1 MRTMLWA
8 GAACLASSAAVLL
21 ACGPAAQAA
30 TTGAASHAAGS
41 LTVTASGLDSS
52 GWAGYELSGA
62 TGAFS
67 SVSASWTEP
76 AVTCTKG
83 DQDVAFWVGLDGVS
97 SDSVEQ
103 IGTEADCT
111 AGTAS
116 AFGWYEMYPAVP
128 VDFSNPVKAGDVLT
142 ASVTFSGT
150 KTYTLVLADATQGW
164 TKTATVSETGLARS
178 SAEVVTSGPGADGG
192 STTLTD
198 FGKIAYTGCAVNGT
212 SMGGQS
218 PVKVT
223 MVDEKG
229 LVMVSPGAMT
239 AAGKFTNTWER
250 GS

>member
-30 TTGAASHAAGS
+30 TAG
-41 LTVTASGLDSS
+41 TAGHTAGPLAITAGGLDSS
-52 GWAGYELSGA
+52 GWAGYEISGA
-62 TGAFS
+62 SGAFS
-67 SVSASWTEP
+67 GVSASWTQP
-76 AVTCTKG
+76 AATCTKG

-97 SDSVEQ
+97 SASVEQ
-103 IGTEADCT
+103 IGTETDCT
-111 AGTAS
+111 GGSAS
-116 AFGWYEMYPAVP
+116 TFGWYEMYPADP

-142 ASVTFSGT
+142 ASVTFSGAN
-150 KTYTLVLADATQGW
+150 TYTLVLSNVTEGW
-164 TKTATVSETGLARS
+164 TKTVTKAESGLARS

-192 STTLTD
+192 STTLTN
-198 FGKIAYTGCAVNGT
+198 FGKIIYTGCTVNGT

-223 MVDEKG
+223 MVDAKG
-229 LVMVSPGAMT
+229 LVMVQPTAMT
-239 AAGKFTNTWER
+239 AAGKFTNTWLR

>member
-1 MRTMLWA
+1 MRTMLRA
-8 GAACLASSAAVLL
+8 GAACLASTAVVLL
-21 ACGPAAQAA
+21 ACGAAAQAA
-30 TTGAASHAAGS
+30 TAGAAGHTAGP
-41 LTVTASGLDSS
+41 LAVTAGGLDSS

-62 TGAFS
+62 IGAFS

-76 AVTCTKG
+76 SATCTKG

-103 IGTEADCT
+103 IGTETDCT
-111 AGTAS
+111 SGSAS
-116 AFGWYEMYPAVP
+116 TLGWYDVYPADP
-128 VDFSNPVKAGDVLT
+128 VYFSNTLDAGDVLT

-150 KTYTLVLADATQGW
+150 KTYKLVLADATQGW
-164 TKTATVSETGLARS
+164 TKTITVSETGLARS
-178 SAEVVTSGPGADGG
+178 SAEVVTSGPGAAGG
-192 STTLTD
+192 GTTLTN
-198 FGKIAYTGCAVNGT
+198 FGKITYTGCTVNGT

>member
-30 TTGAASHAAGS
+30 TTGVAGHTAGP
-41 LTVTASGLDSS
+41 LAIAASGLDSS

-62 TGAFS
+62 NGAFS

-76 AVTCTKG
+76 AATCTKG

-103 IGTEADCT
+103 IGTETDCT

-116 AFGWYEMYPAVP
+116 TFGWYEMYPADP
-128 VDFSNPVKAGDVLT
+128 VDFSNPVKPGDVLT
-142 ASVTFSGT
+142 ASVTFSGAD
-150 KTYTLVLADATQGW
+150 TYTLVLSDATQSW
-164 TKTATVSETGLARS
+164 TKTVTKAESGLARS
-178 SAEVVTSGPGADGG
+178 SAEVVTSGPGATGG

-198 FGKIAYTGCAVNGT
+198 FGKIIYTGCTVNGT
-212 SMGGQS
+212 SMGSQS

-223 MVDEKG
+223 MVDDKG
-229 LVMVSPGAMT
+229 LVMVSPSAMT

>member
-8 GAACLASSAAVLL
+8 GAACLASSAVVLL
-21 ACGPAAQAA
+21 PCGPAAQAA
-30 TTGAASHAAGS
+30 TAAAASPTAGP
-41 LTVTASGLDSS
+41 LAVTAGGLDSS

-62 TGAFS
+62 SGAFS
-67 SVSASWTEP
+67 SVSASWTQP
-76 AVTCTKG
+76 AATCTKG

-103 IGTEADCT
+103 IGTETDC
-111 AGTAS
+111 AS
-116 AFGWYEMYPAVP
+116 GSASTFGWYEMYPADP
-128 VDFSNPVKAGDVLT
+128 VNFTNPVKAGDVLT

-150 KTYTLVLADATQGW
+150 NKYTLVLSDATESW
-164 TKTATVSETGLARS
+164 TKTVTKAESGLARS
-178 SAEVVTSGPGADGG
+178 SAEVVTSGPGAAGG
-192 STTLTD
+192 STTLTN
-198 FGKIAYTGCAVNGT
+198 FGKITYTGCTVNGT

-229 LVMVSPGAMT
+229 LVMVSPTAMT